1 MEKNDF
7 LREFSNLNQQIEA
20 AAATQKFDR
29 VSHLD
34 IARRAILKEFM
45 NSNQPAEDAIFL
57 NALEQCAQENAKMI
71 TKINEEMRVFKKK
84 ANRKISALQRYCN

>member
-1 MEKNDF
+1 MEKHIFCENF
-7 LREFSNLNQQIEA
+7 QTKSTIEA

-71 TKINEEMRVFKKK
+71 TKINEEKEFSRK
-84 ANRKISALQRYCN
+84 ANRKIIIEEIL